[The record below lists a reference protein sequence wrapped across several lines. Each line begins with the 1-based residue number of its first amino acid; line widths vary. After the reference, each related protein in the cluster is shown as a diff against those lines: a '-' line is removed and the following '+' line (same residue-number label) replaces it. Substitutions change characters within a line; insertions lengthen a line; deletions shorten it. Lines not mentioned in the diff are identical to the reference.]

1 MQVILAV
8 VEGLPSDRSVLHLA
22 HLAAGDADA
31 HIDVLSSLPEPRDS
45 IPVVGEGLSGE
56 IVERLMKEAEEEIAK
71 LRKNARSAYD
81 AFLAGGQ
88 MREAEHPDRQPGGSV
103 CWREATGR
111 PADVVPAEGR
121 FADLVIAARVA
132 PPRTDSGVVEAA
144 IFGGGRPVLMAPP
157 DPVTAFGKRVAVFW
171 NGSTEAARAVAA
183 ALPLLR
189 RAEQVQVLTLN
200 EHPGR
205 DGGPH
210 GLERYLAWHGIA
222 AASRLIERDHR
233 DAGDAL
239 LEEAQNDGADL
250 VVMGAYTHS
259 RLRQMILGGVTT
271 QMLEQSPLPVLMC
284 H

>member
-8 VEGLPSDRSVLHLA
+8 VEGLPSDRSVLRLA
-22 HLAAGDADA
+22 HLATGDANV
-31 HIDVLSSLPEPRDS
+31 HVDVLSCLPEPRDS

-56 IVERLMKEAEEEIAK
+56 IVERLMQEAAEEIGR
-71 LRKNARSAYD
+71 LRRNARSEYED
-81 AFLAGGQ
+81 FLAATR
-88 MREAEHPDRQPGGSV
+88 MRQTEQPDRQPGSTV
-103 CWREATGR
+103 CWREVTGR
-111 PADVVPAEGR
+111 PTDVAPAEGR
-121 FADLVIAARVA
+121 FADLVIAARA
-132 PPRTDSGVVEAA
+132 GSPRQDRGVVEAT
-144 IFGGGRPVLMAPP
+144 IFGSGRPVLVAPP
-157 DPVTAFGKRVAVFW
+157 DPVATTGKRIAVFW
-171 NGSTEAARAVAA
+171 NGSTEAARAVAS

-189 RAEQVQVLTLN
+189 RAEQVRVLALD

-205 DGGPH
+205 DSGRP

-222 AASRLIERDHR
+222 AESRSIESDHR

-271 QMLEQSPLPVLMC
+271 QMLDRSPLPVLMC